1 MTIARFKQLCL
12 FSLIGFLSI
21 SAVIA
26 VASLLSGD
34 FGSTQIKI
42 ILTALTISGAS
53 ICSMACSAFIEKRGL
68 PWLGGM
74 GVLLAVAAAT
84 MTIVGM
90 WAKIGQ
96 EDYWKATV
104 SLIVLSAAFAHG
116 LLLCLPRLSSRFR
129 WIQASLIFFV
139 AVLSVQIIF
148 AICGEIQATGYYRLM
163 GIVAVMVVLL
173 TLIVPICWKLAST
186 TSPESPRLLLDHIEG
201 DVYCDRRGVRY
212 RVTKLPET

>member
-21 SAVIA
+21 SAIIA

-53 ICSMACSAFIEKRGL
+53 ICAMACSAFIEKRGL
-68 PWLGGM
+68 PWLGGV

-84 MTIVGM
+84 MTIAGM
-90 WAKIGQ
+90 WAKVGQ
-96 EDYWKATV
+96 EDYWKAAV
-104 SLIVLSAAFAHG
+104 SLMVLSAAFAHG
-116 LLLCLPRLSSRFR
+116 LLLCLPRLPSRFR

-139 AVLSVQIIF
+139 AVLSLQIIF
-148 AICGEIQATGYYRLM
+148 AICGEIQVTGYYRLM
-163 GIVAVMVVLL
+163 GIVAVLVVLL

-186 TSPESPRLLLDHIEG
+186 TTPESPRLLLDHVEG
-201 DVYCDRRGVRY
+201 DVYCDSRGVRY